1 MSNLLELIF
10 GRKAIIIAVIF
21 KILLPLKY
29 PGLRLMS
36 SEQMKNSF
44 SNFPP
49 MFTCFKM
56 AKVASSVTRP
66 QKCYN
71 LYSWPG
77 VVNIHVL
84 S

>member
-1 MSNLLELIF
+1 MSNVLELIF
-10 GRKAIIIAVIF
+10 GQKAIAVIF
-21 KILLPLKY
+21 KIFLPLKY

-71 LYSWPG
+71 LYSWPA
-77 VVNIHVL
+77 VVNIHVHVL